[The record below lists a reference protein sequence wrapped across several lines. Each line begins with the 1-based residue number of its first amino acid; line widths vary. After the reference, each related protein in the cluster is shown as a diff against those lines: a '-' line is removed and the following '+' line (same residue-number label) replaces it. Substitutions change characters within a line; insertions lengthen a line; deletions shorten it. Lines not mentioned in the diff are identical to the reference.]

1 MTPNNELKQQEID
14 IHRLELRYSHIRVQD
29 PSRIRRLA
37 DSISSHG
44 QLKALLTVSGDKD
57 RLILIDGYQRQA
69 ALLYLGRDTAQVLI
83 RSCSEDQAL
92 AGLLIKR
99 GERPWQAIEEAGII
113 QELYRRFDCSF
124 DKIGSRIGRN
134 KSYVKR
140 RLDLL
145 ESLPEEILQLVLS
158 GAISTWS
165 ASRIL
170 VPLAR
175 ANADDATTLAANL
188 ERDPM
193 STRQLRTFYEHYQK
207 SNRKVRERMLAAPN
221 MFVKSLQAVEHTAG
235 DGPEEKWLRD
245 AKAVCGILHRLQK
258 NTDTVFYPNQEKKQ
272 RRLLLGQASRAR
284 RLTGELQEKIEER
297 VQNDRANQRG
307 TDKRVVQTGNEQ
319 KKDCQTPGNL
329 PHHSEQGHLK
339 SGNKAKSEQKLTI

>member
-1 MTPNNELKQQEID
+1 MTANNELTQQEID

-29 PSRIRRLA
+29 PSRIRRLT

-44 QLKALLTVSGDKD
+44 QLKPLVTVTGDKD
-57 RLILIDGYQRQA
+57 RLILIDGYQRHA
-69 ALLYLGRDTAQVLI
+69 ALLYLGRDIAQVLI

-99 GERPWQAIEEAGII
+99 GERQWQIIEEAGII
-113 QELYRRFDCSF
+113 RELYRRFDCSF
-124 DKIGSRIGRN
+124 EKIGSQIGRD

-140 RLDLL
+140 RLDIL
-145 ESLPEEILQLVLS
+145 ESLPEDILRHVLS

-175 ANADDATTLAANL
+175 ANADDAAKLAANL
-188 ERDPM
+188 AKDPM
-193 STRQLRTFYEHYQK
+193 STRQLRTFYEHYKK

-221 MFVKSLQAVEHTAG
+221 MFIRSLQAIDQTAG

-245 AKAVCGILHRLQK
+245 AKAVCSILHRLQK

-272 RRLLLGQASRAR
+272 RRLLLGQASRVR
-284 RLTGELQEKIEER
+284 HLTRELQEKIKER
-297 VQNDRANQRG
+297 VQNDRTNQRG
-307 TDKRVVQTGNEQ
+307 TDTRTVQTGNEQ
-319 KKDCQTPGNL
+319 KSDCQTPRNL
-329 PHHSEQGHLK
+329 PHHGEQGFLK
-339 SGNKAKSEQKLTI
+339 SGDKAKSEQKLKI